1 MTSSPWPAVPAS
13 TLIAT
18 LAAGLALPAPAL
30 AQTVQLRAG
39 LWENSIQIKS
49 EDGRIEAAMQQMQAQ
64 LAALPPAQRQQMQA
78 LMEQQ
83 GLGLGS
89 KPNAVKICMTQAQIE
104 RAAPPPAEP
113 GCTQNAKR
121 SGNAWQISFQ
131 CSGPP
136 PSSGSGSLNL
146 VTPTR
151 YEGQFQLRVVEDGK
165 PMQLQMQQ
173 RGQWLGA
180 DCGAVKPM
188 P

>member
-1 MTSSPWPAVPAS
+1 MTPSFWPALPAS
-13 TLIAT
+13 TLVAA
-18 LAAGLALPAPAL
+18 LAAGLALPVPAL
-30 AQTVQLRAG
+30 AQAVQLRAG
-39 LWENSIQIKS
+39 LWENSIQIKTD
-49 EDGRIEAAMQQMQAQ
+49 DGRIEAAMQQMQAQ

-78 LMEQQ
+78 MMEQQ

-89 KPNAVKICMTQAQIE
+89 KPNAVKICMTQAQVE
-104 RAAPPPAEP
+104 RAAPPPAEA

-136 PSSGSGSLNL
+136 PSSGSGTLSLL
-146 VTPTR
+146 TPTR
-151 YEGQFQLRVVEDGK
+151 YEGQFQLRVVEDGTSR
-165 PMQLQMQQ
+165 QVQMLQ